1 MESLYYFLVVQALFN
16 TIPKGTFKEKH
27 TMSNHTTQTQLFDAL
42 PVLPKASFEATDFQR
57 ALNAGVKSFFDDED
71 GQSNQIGLRTL
82 EGEADA
88 MDDHIE
94 WNVASVKSMQIALVT
109 DGAEL
114 LSRPT
119 ARPDNIEDIFAW
131 VFDTSNQDAFGI
143 AACAAALNQTTFDLQ
158 RRYFRRL
165 KKTML
170 SLPKSC
176 KQEKRDFYE
185 RLKRKVRIEL
195 AKNADYVVCTEIE
208 AQIALEESQYQPH

>member
-1 MESLYYFLVVQALFN
+1 
-16 TIPKGTFKEKH
+16 
-27 TMSNHTTQTQLFDAL
+27 MSNHTTQTQLFDAL
-42 PVLPKASFEATDFQR
+42 PVQPESSFEATDFQL

-71 GQSNQIGLRTL
+71 GQYNQIGLRTL

-88 MDDHIE
+88 MDEHIE
-94 WNVASVKSMQIALVT
+94 WNVASIKSMQIALVT

-114 LSRPT
+114 LSRST
-119 ARPDNIEDIFAW
+119 ARPDNIEDVFAW

-185 RLKRKVRIEL
+185 RLKQKVRIEL